1 MDPWQQPW
9 GALPPPLGPTVSQ
22 PGDRRHGQQWPL
34 WQNLTQLG
42 YYRQQSRVLCATNG
56 QARGLLKNLTN
67 YLIGPGFTYTAVPRP
82 GAADADAGTPGDQPG
97 GRTQKLVDMV
107 QAVIDRFT
115 GEADPYSG
123 VTPWGRRE
131 REAFR
136 RVPRDGEAF
145 LRLFR
150 VRGDGSEPCR
160 VDVRFVEPEQVIDYP
175 GGTVEQGWSFGARH
189 HVSGDEEDVE
199 RVLEYYAAY
208 TADPGHGEVIDAADV
223 IHVKSPDEDS
233 TVKRGL
239 PLFFGDTYDAFVR
252 AAKLQRNLSEGAAL
266 QSAIAWIEQFEAASR
281 AQVQEYQA
289 AQTDF
294 RRPAPYSET
303 GREDQFTHYP
313 PGSIPRIGKGKQFVQ
328 PPYNAGAAS
337 QQAIVQGDLRQ
348 GLAAACAPEFF
359 SGDASNNNYASIQM
373 AGSPV
378 IKAAVADQ
386 AYYASHF
393 ARAVWAAVLWAVEC
407 GELPRE
413 ALAAVKLQVEPPQV
427 LHADPL
433 QQAQTDSIYL
443 TAGVVSPQTV
453 CAETG
458 RDPEVELANIV
469 RRQQELG
476 PQLPGLD
483 VPGEDATDGDPPT
496 DPAAR

>member
-1 MDPWQQPW
+1 MDPWTS
-9 GALPPPLGPTVSQ
+9 AYTLAPPLGPSVSQ

-34 WQNLTQLG
+34 WQNLQQLG
-42 YYRQQSRVLCATNG
+42 YYRQQSRILCRTNS
-56 QARGLLKNLTN
+56 QAAGLLKNFTN
-67 YLIGPGFTYTAVPRP
+67 YLIGPGFKYTAAPKP
-82 GAADADAGTPGDQPG
+82 GAADADGAAPGDQPG

-115 GEADPYSG
+115 GEADPYSR

-136 RVPRDGEAF
+136 RVPRDGEVF
-145 LRLFR
+145 LRLTR
-150 VRGDGSEPCR
+150 LKAGDGLSHIE
-160 VDVRFVEPEQVIDYP
+160 VRFIEPEQIADY
-175 GGTVEQGWSFGARH
+175 GTVDAGWSFGIQH
-189 HVSGDEEDVE
+189 FKQGKEEDVE
-199 RVLEYYAAY
+199 RVLRYWAVYS
-208 TADPGHGEVIDAADV
+208 ADPTDGEEIDAADI
-223 IHVKSPDEDS
+223 IHIKNPDEDS

-239 PLFFGDTYDAFVR
+239 PLFYGDTYAAFDR

-266 QSAIAWIEQFEAASR
+266 QAAIAWIEQFDAASR
-281 AQVQEYQA
+281 AQVQAYQD

-294 RRPAPYSET
+294 RRPSPYSDT
-303 GREDQFTHYP
+303 GREDAFTHYP
-313 PGSIPRIGKGKQFVQ
+313 PGSVPKIGKGKQFVQ
-328 PPYNAGAAS
+328 PPYNAGAGS
-337 QQAIVQGDLRQ
+337 QQAVVQGDLRQ

-413 ALAAVKLQVEPPQV
+413 ALAAVKLTVEPPQV
-427 LHADPL
+427 LHSDPL
-433 QQAQTDSIYL
+433 QQAQTDQIYVTL
-443 TAGVVSPQTV
+443 GAKDPDTVSAELGLDPRQVVAG
-453 CAETG
+453 
-458 RDPEVELANIV
+458 LV

-483 VPGEDATDGDPPT
+483 VPGDTTDADPPT

>member
-1 MDPWQQPW
+1 MDPWTS
-9 GALPPPLGPTVSQ
+9 AHTLAPPLGPSVSQ

-34 WQNLTQLG
+34 WQNLQQLG
-42 YYRQQSRVLCATNG
+42 YYRQQSRVLCRTNS
-56 QARGLLKNLTN
+56 QAAGLLKNLTN
-67 YLIGPGFTYTAVPRP
+67 YLIGPGFTYAAAPKP
-82 GAADADAGTPGDQPG
+82 HAADADGATPGDQPG

-107 QAVIDRFT
+107 QRVIDRFT
-115 GEADPYSG
+115 GEADPHSG
-123 VTPWGRRE
+123 QTPWGRRE

-160 VDVRFVEPEQVIDYP
+160 VDVRFVEPEQVTDYP
-175 GGTVEQGWSFGARH
+175 GGTVEQGWSFGIRH
-189 HVSGDEEDVE
+189 RVEADGSEDVE
-199 RVLEYYAAY
+199 RVEEYYACY
-208 TADPGHGEVIDAADV
+208 SADPGRGELIPAADI
-223 IHVKSPDEDS
+223 IHIKNPDEDS

-239 PLFFGDTYDAFVR
+239 PLFFGDTHAAFDR

-266 QSAIAWIEQFEAASR
+266 QAAIAWIEQFDAASK
-281 AQVQEYQA
+281 AQVQAYQD

-313 PGSIPRIGKGKQFVQ
+313 PGSVPKIGKGKAYVP

-337 QQAIVQGDLRQ
+337 QQAIVQGDLM
-348 GLAAACAPEFF
+348 GALASTCAPQFF
-359 SGDASNNNYASIQM
+359 GGDASNNNYASIQM
-373 AGSPV
+373 AGAPFV
-378 IKAAVADQ
+378 KLAVADQ

-413 ALAAVKLQVEPPQV
+413 ALAVVRLTVEPPQV
-427 LHADPL
+427 LHSDPL
-433 QQAQTDSIYL
+433 QQAQTDQIYV
-443 TAGVVSPQTV
+443 TVGAKSPQTV
-453 CAETG
+453 SAEIG
-458 RDPEVELANIV
+458 CDPDAELANIV

-476 PQLPGLD
+476 PQGPPLELPGE
-483 VPGEDATDGDPPT
+483 GDANAP
-496 DPAAR
+496 PAAA